1 MIQMLSHLRVGE
13 KEPLSIMR
21 GLVGGLGPLQQIFNK
36 YFKQD
41 NKYLL
46 EVSCWAKDEQQSQKS
61 SLICFMK
68 WEIWPSANDTSDTS
82 KRSVQRL
89 LLFLS
94 IKKGSFCVNVYC
106 NRLKRALAAV

>member
-1 MIQMLSHLRVGE
+1 MLSHLRVGE

-21 GLVGGLGPLQQIFNK
+21 GLVGGLGHLQQIFNK

-46 EVSCWAKDEQQSQKS
+46 EVCCWTKDEQQSQKS
-61 SLICFMK
+61 SLICFMRF
-68 WEIWPSANDTSDTS
+68 EPEYGYQPNDTSDTS

-94 IKKGSFCVNVYC
+94 IQKGPFCMYVYC

>member
-1 MIQMLSHLRVGE
+1 MGNKIEMKQSNKEVHRQSYRSKMKVTPLLRLMQMLMHLRVGE

-46 EVSCWAKDEQQSQKS
+46 EVCCWTKDEQQSQKS

-68 WEIWPSANDTSDTS
+68 WEIWPSA
-82 KRSVQRL
+82 K
-89 LLFLS
+89 
-94 IKKGSFCVNVYC
+94 
-106 NRLKRALAAV
+106 